1 LSSELPSGFKN
12 REEYNKYMRE
22 YLREYRKR
30 KKNDPNVLRK
40 QIIKLQ
46 KKLESIEGENE

>member
-1 LSSELPSGFKN
+1 LTSELPSGFKN
-12 REEYNKYMRE
+12 REEYNKYM
-22 YLREYRKR
+22 REYRKR